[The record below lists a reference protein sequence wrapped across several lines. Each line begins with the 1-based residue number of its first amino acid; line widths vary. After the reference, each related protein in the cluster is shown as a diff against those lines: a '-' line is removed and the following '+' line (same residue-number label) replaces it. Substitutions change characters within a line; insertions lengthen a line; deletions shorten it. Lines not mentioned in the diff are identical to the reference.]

1 MRGTGLFGLIR
12 LAVTLAIALP
22 MALFG
27 IEFLLAGRQIGLA
40 FVVIAAL
47 LIGLQ
52 HYLTNPF
59 DPGDIAEAAVDR
71 VSRDDE

>member
-1 MRGTGLFGLIR
+1 MWGTGLFGLVR

-27 IEFLLAGRQIGLA
+27 IEFLFTGRPIGLA
-40 FVVIAAL
+40 FIVIASL

-59 DPGDIAEAAVDR
+59 DPGDVAEAAVDR
-71 VSRDDE
+71 VSRDEE